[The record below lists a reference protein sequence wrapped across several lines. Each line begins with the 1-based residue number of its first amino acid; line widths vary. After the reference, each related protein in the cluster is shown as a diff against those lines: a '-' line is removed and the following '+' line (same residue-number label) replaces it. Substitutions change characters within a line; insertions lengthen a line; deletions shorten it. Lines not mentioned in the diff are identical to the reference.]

1 MEDTYEMKDSNYQKK
16 NKPLCIYCSYRCAV
30 PSKNNEYCSEL
41 CRLLHFSITK
51 KIDLEDIG
59 KLIKLNKIDLINI
72 ILTLKQI
79 KISSKEICDRFDLK
93 YEPPVAFKITPNT
106 SGEKI
111 SFD

>member
-79 KISSKEICDRFDLK
+79 KISSKEICERFDLK
-93 YEPPVAFKITPNT
+93 YEQNVAFKITPNT
-106 SGEKI
+106 SGQKI